1 MDHLV
6 RLEAECVNHVL
17 AHDFHS
23 RDIGLLFHV
32 DLHVLLQ
39 AGLHSKTLTA
49 VDADV
54 WVQILVDLKVLV
66 KIRYAAKDLPALVTL
81 QAVGFVYDHPIL
93 GFHRQLTAV
102 VRLYLHHML
111 AFCLEQHLSEQS
123 LTCCCLDFCSG
134 KTLHVAVLHLY
145 VVVVALS
152 NDGVHA
158 GHRSEISAESL
169 DL

>member
-6 RLEAECVNHVL
+6 RLEAEGVDHIL

-23 RDIGLLFHV
+23 RDVGLLFHV

-39 AGLHSKTLTA
+39 AGLHSETLAT

-54 WVQILVDLKVLV
+54 RVQILVDLKVLV
-66 KIRYAAKDLPALVTL
+66 KIRYAAKDLPTLITL
-81 QAVGFVYDHPIL
+81 QAMGFVYDHPVL
-93 GFHRQLTAV
+93 GFHCQLATV
-102 VRLYLHHML
+102 IRLYLHHVL
-111 AFCLEQHLSEQS
+111 AFCLEQHLSQQS

-134 KTLHVAVLHLY
+134 KTLHVAMLHLN

-152 NDGVHA
+152 NNGVHT
-158 GHRSEISAESL
+158 GHCSEISAKSL